1 MSHSDKS
8 EDIYGRLAA
17 ALEALPHGFARTPS
31 GVEIKLMK
39 KAFTPEEVWLAGQL
53 TRVPETAA
61 EIAKRVGRDVV
72 EVNALLESLIPR
84 GLVALPGS
92 TAGGGVLKEDM
103 EGEKKYRLRP
113 FMVGWYEAGMRRL
126 DKEFAEL
133 FEQFITEGGGERVFA
148 PRPGLLGVVPVR
160 GSVKPEDVQREPHID
175 IDAHFQRHERFLVI
189 PCVCKREREI
199 LGDHSCKLPMKRC
212 GFVGLPPQAPL
223 GETVLDREEAMAL
236 LAKLEKQG
244 HVHLAFY
251 GFTMFADAPQFM
263 GTCNCCSCCCGILHG
278 PKLASLDTS
287 TKGPQKSNYRAVID
301 EEKCTACGACIKRC
315 PVDAISEGPK
325 RIPLACPCGVLPEM
339 RLGKSVVDR
348 DKCIGCGVCV
358 IGCPEDAIVMEPVS
372 EAEWFHAPSSMA
384 EWEEM
389 RLANLAA
396 QK

>member
-1 MSHSDKS
+1 MNAPDTSV
-8 EDIYGRLAA
+8 DIYERLAN
-17 ALEALPHGFARTPS
+17 ALEVLPHGFARTPS

-53 TRVPETAA
+53 TRHPETAT
-61 EIAKRVGRDVV
+61 EIAKRVGRDVA
-72 EVNALLESLIPR
+72 EVTALLERLIPL
-84 GLVALPGS
+84 GLVSLPGN
-92 TAGGGVLKEDM
+92 TAGGGVLKEEM
-103 EGEKKYRLRP
+103 KGEKKYRLRP

-148 PRPGLLGVVPVR
+148 PRPGLLGVVPQR
-160 GSVKPEDVQREPHID
+160 GTLKPEWIKREPHLD

-189 PCVCKREREI
+189 PCVCKREREV
-199 LGDHSCKLPMKRC
+199 LGDRSCRLPMKRC
-212 GFVGLPPQAPL
+212 GFVGLPPQTPL

-236 LAKLEKQG
+236 FDKLEKQG

-278 PKLASLDTS
+278 PKLAGLDMS

-325 RIPLACPCGVLPEM
+325 RLPLACPCGVLPEM
-339 RLGKSVVDR
+339 RPGKSVVDR

-358 IGCPEDAIVMEPVS
+358 TGCPEDAIVMMPVS
-372 EAEWFHAPSSMA
+372 EEEWFHVPSSMA

-389 RLANLAA
+389 RLRDLATTE
-396 QK
+396 

>member
-1 MSHSDKS
+1 MSNPDQTADM
-8 EDIYGRLAA
+8 DIYERLAK
-17 ALEALPHGFARTPS
+17 ALEALPHGFTRTPS

-39 KAFTPEEVWLAGQL
+39 KAFTPEEVSLAGQL
-53 TRVPETAA
+53 TRFPETAA
-61 EIAKRVGRDVV
+61 EIAKRVGRDLA
-72 EVNALLESLIPR
+72 EVSALLESLIPL
-84 GLVALPGS
+84 GLVSYPGS
-92 TAGGGVLKEDM
+92 TAGGGVLKEEMKGD
-103 EGEKKYRLRP
+103 KKYRLRP

-148 PRPGLLGVVPVR
+148 PRPGLLGVIPVR
-160 GSVKPEDVQREPHID
+160 GSVKPEYIRREPHID

-199 LGDHSCKLPMKRC
+199 LGDYSCKLPMKRC

-223 GETVLDREEAMAL
+223 GETVMGREEASEL

-278 PKLASLDTS
+278 PKLASLDVS
-287 TKGPQKSNYRAVID
+287 TEGPQKSNYRAVID
-301 EEKCTACGACIKRC
+301 LEECIACGACIERC
-315 PVDAISEGPK
+315 PVDAIAEQEDSKAKVE
-325 RIPLACPCGVLPEM
+325 RA
-339 RLGKSVVDR
+339 
-348 DKCIGCGVCV
+348 KCIGCGVCV
-358 IGCPEDAIVMEPVS
+358 IGCATDAIVMEPVS
-372 EAEWFHAPSSMA
+372 EEEWFHVPSSMA

-389 RLANLAA
+389 RLQNRASTD
-396 QK
+396 

>member
-1 MSHSDKS
+1 MTSQ
-8 EDIYGRLAA
+8 EDIYLRLAA
-17 ALEALPHGFARTPS
+17 ALEALPHGFAHTPS

-53 TRVPETAA
+53 TRIPETAA

-72 EVNALLESLIPR
+72 EVTALLESLIPR

-92 TAGGGVLKEDM
+92 TAGGGVLKEEM
-103 EGEKKYRLRP
+103 KGEKKYRLRP

-133 FEQFITEGGGERVFA
+133 FEQFIIEGGGERVFA

-160 GSVKPEDVQREPHID
+160 GSVKPEYIKREPHID

-189 PCVCKREREI
+189 PCVCKREMEVLQRT
-199 LGDHSCKLPMKRC
+199 SCRQPMKRC
-212 GFVGLPPQAPL
+212 GFVGLPPQTPL
-223 GETVLDREEAMAL
+223 GETVLDREEASQL
-236 LAKLEKQG
+236 LTKLGKQG
-244 HVHLAFY
+244 HVNLAFY
-251 GFTMFADAPQFM
+251 GFTMFAEAPQFM

-278 PKLASLDTS
+278 PKLAGLEYHQ
-287 TKGPQKSNYRAVID
+287 GPQRSNYRAVID
-301 EEKCTACGACIKRC
+301 PEPCTACGACIKRC

-325 RIPLACPCGVLPEM
+325 RLPTGPLCAAVELEP
-339 RLGKSVVDR
+339 GKSVVDR

-358 IGCPEDAIVMEPVS
+358 IGCPADAIVMEPVS
-372 EAEWFHAPSSMA
+372 EEEWFHVPSSMV

-389 RLANLAA
+389 RLQNLAK
-396 QK
+396 QE